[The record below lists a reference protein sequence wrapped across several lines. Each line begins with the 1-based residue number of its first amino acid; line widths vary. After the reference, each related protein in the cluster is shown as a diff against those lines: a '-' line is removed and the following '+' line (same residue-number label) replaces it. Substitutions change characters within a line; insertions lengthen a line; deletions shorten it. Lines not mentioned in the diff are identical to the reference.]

1 MSDCDET
8 LNELD
13 RFLDHE
19 LEGTSRREIEAH
31 LAECVLCLQAF
42 DFHAEL
48 RLVIAHKC
56 HNDELPEG
64 FVDRLKRCLELG
76 MPVPA
81 PDRTDGQVG

>member
-1 MSDCDET
+1 MSECDET

-13 RFLDHE
+13 RFLDRE
-19 LEGTSRREIEAH
+19 LDATTQAEIDAH

-56 HNDELPEG
+56 HNDELPPG
-64 FVDRLKRCLELG
+64 FVDRLRRCLELG
-76 MPVPA
+76 A
-81 PDRTDGQVG
+81 PIAPGDPNDDRVG